1 MLSRVLWSLVVLL
14 KKEVEDITENICLIS
29 NIFLINSSK
38 SFDGEVELW
47 NLYRLT
53 SSNRFDCSTSVL
65 PSLHARK
72 LKDLEN
78 ILSAVPG

>member
-14 KKEVEDITENICLIS
+14 KKEVENITEIIN
-29 NIFLINSSK
+29 NNFLINSSL

-53 SSNRFDCSTSVL
+53 SSNRFDCLL
-65 PSLHARK
+65 PSLRARK